1 VVLASGGH
9 PPPLLRRADGRVEE
23 VPVRNGRLLGYVP
36 GNVGL
41 TDTTLTLA
49 PGETLALYTDGFTE
63 AHAPDGATMFG
74 TARLAE
80 ALGGARTELPLERCA
95 EELKAA
101 VERFT
106 GTAELQDDLTLLMLR
121 RR

>member
-1 VVLASGGH
+1 VA
-9 PPPLLRRADGRVEE
+9 
-23 VPVRNGRLLGYVP
+23 VRNGRLLGYVP
-36 GNVGL
+36 GGVGL
-41 TDTTLTLA
+41 SDTALTLA
-49 PGETLALYTDGFTE
+49 PGETLVLYTDGFTE
-63 AHAPDGATMFG
+63 AHAPDGVTMFG

-95 EELKAA
+95 EELRAA